1 MQSLNTN
8 QISLLNIIFTVN
20 GTFAGEIEN
29 VEVNNEENLEIFKE
43 NYDKEKQ
50 VSDEQL
56 DTTDMPELES
66 EESET

>member
-66 EESET
+66 EESAT

>member
-8 QISLLNIIFTVN
+8 QISLLNIIFMVN
-20 GTFAGEIEN
+20 ETFAGEIEN
-29 VEVNNEENLEIFKE
+29 VEVDNEENLEIFKE

-66 EESET
+66 EESAT

>member
-1 MQSLNTN
+1 M
-8 QISLLNIIFTVN
+8 VN
-20 GTFAGEIEN
+20 ETFAGEIEN
-29 VEVNNEENLEIFKE
+29 VEVGNEENLEIFKE

-66 EESET
+66 EESAT

>member
-8 QISLLNIIFTVN
+8 QISLLNIIFMVN
-20 GTFAGEIEN
+20 ETFAGEIEN
-29 VEVNNEENLEIFKE
+29 VEVGNEENLEIFKE

-66 EESET
+66 EESAT